1 MSEHNGGLSRRE
13 FLKRLGILTAGV
25 GVATHV
31 SPLFAK
37 RADRELFS
45 PARNSTAERSR
56 STRGVRH
63 TAATGQADLVGVRNA
78 RPEEMFDAG
87 IAALGGMSRFVSRGQ
102 RVCIKP
108 NVSWNIDPDRGATT
122 DPRLVARIVEH
133 CLEAGASR
141 VYVVDHT
148 IDTWH
153 LAYKAT
159 GMEQYVKGAGAR
171 LVPGNSE
178 SLYQEVTVP
187 GGRNLKSTQ
196 VHEVVLESDVLINVP
211 ILKDHGSTGITAALK
226 NLMGLVW
233 NRWYYHG
240 HGLNQCIADFP
251 RFRAPDLNV
260 VDAHVVMTDG
270 GPRGSGHRSNLV
282 EKKMQILSPDIVA
295 ADTAAA
301 QTFGTRPDRIR
312 HIPLAEAH
320 GLGTMDLDSLRVRR
334 IDL

>member
-1 MSEHNGGLSRRE
+1 
-13 FLKRLGILTAGV
+13 
-25 GVATHV
+25 
-31 SPLFAK
+31 
-37 RADRELFS
+37 
-45 PARNSTAERSR
+45 
-56 STRGVRH
+56 
-63 TAATGQADLVGVRNA
+63 
-78 RPEEMFDAG
+78 
-87 IAALGGMSRFVSRGQ
+87 MSRFVSRGQ

-108 NVSWNIDPDRGATT
+108 NVSWNVEPERGATT

-141 VYVVDHT
+141 VYVLDHT

-153 LAYKAT
+153 LAYQST
-159 GMEQYVKGAGAR
+159 GMERYAKAAGAR

-178 SLYQEVTVP
+178 SLYQNVTVP
-187 GGRNLKSTQ
+187 GGINLKSTQ
-196 VHEVVLESDVLINVP
+196 VHEAVLESDVLINVP

-260 VDAHVVMTDG
+260 IDAHVVMTEG
-270 GPRGSGHRSNLV
+270 GPRGSSARANLV

-295 ADTAAA
+295 ADAAA
-301 QTFGTRPDRIR
+301 ALTFGTQPERIR
-312 HIPLAEAH
+312 HIPLAAEH
-320 GLGTMDLDSLRVRR
+320 GLGTMDLDGLRVRR